1 MYFKHYSVEDI
12 GRWPTLNLSSLI
24 LPIILSAFSIC
35 VIASKKDSQNGFI
48 LGAKEGL
55 NGAFSLI
62 PTLVILLTAVSMFT
76 VSGASDLLAKLLSPI
91 LNKAGVPSELAPLLI
106 VRPLS
111 GSGATALL
119 TDVFEKHGPDS
130 FIGICAS
137 VISGSSD
144 TVFYVTALYMS
155 GAGATRSRYTV
166 PVAISVMIFGTVL
179 SCVLARFIA

>member
-1 MYFKHYSVEDI
+1 MNASA
-12 GRWPTLNLSSLI
+12 LI
-24 LPIILSAFSIC
+24 LPIILSAFSLFCIF
-35 VIASKKDSQNGFI
+35 SKNDTQNSFI
-48 LGAKEGL
+48 SGAKEGL
-55 NGAFSLI
+55 NSAFSLI
-62 PTLVILLTAVSMFT
+62 PTLVLLLTAVSMFSA
-76 VSGASDLLAKLLSPI
+76 SGAAELLAKFLSPI
-91 LNKAGVPSELAPLLI
+91 LSKVGVPSELAPLLI

-155 GAGATRSRYTV
+155 GAGATKSRYTL
-166 PVAISVMIFGTVL
+166 PCAIAVMILGIVL
-179 SCVLARFIA
+179 SCLLVRFTL

>member
-1 MYFKHYSVEDI
+1 MSA
-12 GRWPTLNLSSLI
+12 SALI
-24 LPIILSAFSIC
+24 LPIILSVFSLFCIF
-35 VIASKKDSQNGFI
+35 SKNDIQNSFI

-62 PTLVILLTAVSMFT
+62 PTLVLLLTAVSMFSA
-76 VSGASDLLAKLLSPI
+76 SGAAELLAKLLSPV
-91 LNKAGVPSELAPLLI
+91 LNKVGVPSELAPLLI

-155 GAGATRSRYTV
+155 GAGATKSRYTL
-166 PVAISVMIFGTVL
+166 PCAIAVMIIGILL
-179 SCVLARFIA
+179 SCVLVRFFA

>member
-1 MYFKHYSVEDI
+1 MNF
-12 GRWPTLNLSSLI
+12 SSLI
-24 LPIILSAFSIC
+24 LPIILSAFALYA
-35 VIASKKDSQNGFI
+35 VLSKKDTQNSFI

-62 PTLVILLTAVSMFT
+62 PTLVLLLTAVSMFSA
-76 VSGASDLLAKLLSPI
+76 SGAAELLAKLLSPI
-91 LNKAGVPSELAPLLI
+91 LTKVGVPSELAPLLI

-155 GAGATRSRYTV
+155 GAGATRPRYTL
-166 PVAISVMIFGTVL
+166 PVAITVMIFGTVL
-179 SCVLARFIA
+179 SCLLVKLTL

>member
-1 MYFKHYSVEDI
+1 MNAS
-12 GRWPTLNLSSLI
+12 NLI
-24 LPIILSAFSIC
+24 LPLILSVFALFC
-35 VIASKKDSQNGFI
+35 LFSKKDTQNSFI

-55 NGAFSLI
+55 NSSFALI
-62 PTLVILLTAVSMFT
+62 PTLVLLLTAVSMFSA
-76 VSGASDLLAKLLSPI
+76 SGAAELIAIPLSPI
-91 LNKAGVPSELAPLLI
+91 LRKVGVPSELAPLLI

-155 GAGATRSRYTV
+155 GAGATKSRYTL
-166 PVAISVMIFGTVL
+166 PCAIAVMIFGIIL
-179 SCVLARFIA
+179 SCVLVRVFA

>member
-1 MYFKHYSVEDI
+1 MNF
-12 GRWPTLNLSSLI
+12 SSLI
-24 LPIILSAFSIC
+24 FPVILSAFALY
-35 VIASKKDSQNGFI
+35 VVFSKKEVQNGFI
-48 LGAKEGL
+48 SGAKEGL

-62 PTLVILLTAVSMFT
+62 PTLVLLLTAVSMFSA
-76 VSGASDLLAKLLSPI
+76 SGASEPLGKLLSPI
-91 LNKAGVPSELAPLLI
+91 LNKVGVPSELAPLLI

-130 FIGICAS
+130 FIGKCAS

-155 GAGATRSRYTV
+155 GAGATKSRYTL
-166 PVAISVMIFGTVL
+166 PCAIAVMLFGTVL
-179 SCVLARFIA
+179 SCLIVGILG

>member
-1 MYFKHYSVEDI
+1 MNASA
-12 GRWPTLNLSSLI
+12 LM
-24 LPIILSAFSIC
+24 LPIILSAFSLLC
-35 VIASKKDSQNGFI
+35 LFSKNDTQNWFI
-48 LGAKEGL
+48 SGAKEGL

-62 PTLVILLTAVSMFT
+62 PTLVLLLTAVSMFSA
-76 VSGASDLLAKLLSPI
+76 SGASELLSKLLSPI
-91 LNKAGVPSELAPLLI
+91 LNKVGVPSELAPLLI

-119 TDVFEKHGPDS
+119 TDVFETHGPDS

-155 GAGATRSRYTV
+155 GAGATKSRYTL
-166 PVAISVMIFGTVL
+166 PCAIAVMLFGIIL
-179 SCVLARFIA
+179 SCLVVRFLA

>member
-1 MYFKHYSVEDI
+1 MNASA
-12 GRWPTLNLSSLI
+12 LI
-24 LPIILSAFSIC
+24 LPIILSAFSLFC
-35 VIASKKDSQNGFI
+35 VFSKNDTQNGFI
-48 LGAKEGL
+48 SGAKEGL

-62 PTLVILLTAVSMFT
+62 PTLVLLLTAVSMFSA
-76 VSGASDLLAKLLSPI
+76 SGAAELLAKLLSPV
-91 LNKAGVPSELAPLLI
+91 LNKVGVPSELAPLLI

-155 GAGATRSRYTV
+155 GAGATKSRYTL
-166 PVAISVMIFGTVL
+166 PCAIAVMIFGILL
-179 SCVLARFIA
+179 SCLIVRIFA

>member
-1 MYFKHYSVEDI
+1 MSA
-12 GRWPTLNLSSLI
+12 SALI
-24 LPIILSAFSIC
+24 LPIILSAFSLFCIL
-35 VIASKKDSQNGFI
+35 SKNDTQNSFI
-48 LGAKEGL
+48 SGAKEGL

-62 PTLVILLTAVSMFT
+62 PTLVLLLTAVSMFSA
-76 VSGASDLLAKLLSPI
+76 SGAAELLGKLLSPV
-91 LNKAGVPSELAPLLI
+91 LNKVGVPSELAPLLI

-119 TDVFEKHGPDS
+119 TDVFENHGPDS

-155 GAGATRSRYTV
+155 GAGATKSRYTL
-166 PVAISVMIFGTVL
+166 PCAIAVMIIGILL
-179 SCVLARFIA
+179 SCVLVRFFA